1 MIELSYLALAILGLG
16 VFTAGGTFGI
26 LIGCCCA
33 VSSRASWREEADTAP
48 GDPWWPS

>member
-1 MIELSYLALAILGLG
+1 MIELSYLALAIFCLG

-33 VSSRASWREEADTAP
+33 VSSRASRREEADTAP